1 MSVVDHPTRP
11 LLSLRL
17 TADPASVPVARRSVC
32 RAIRA
37 VGVEDAVLERVQLAI
52 TEACANVVVHAYRDR
67 EPGELG
73 IEVHL
78 GPGVLCV
85 RVRDQGAGVTPR
97 LDSPGLGLGL
107 PLIGALAT
115 SVDIRAGD
123 SSGTEVAMSFARG
136 DSATSEAGPQATSS
150 ATPLRRPFRLDRD
163 DDGEAA

>member
-1 MSVVDHPTRP
+1 MSVVERTTRP

-17 TADPASVPVARRSVC
+17 TAAPESVPVARRSVC

-37 VGVEDAVLERVQLAI
+37 VGVEDVVLERVQLAI

-73 IEVHL
+73 IEVRV
-78 GPGVLCV
+78 GPGELCV
-85 RVRDQGAGVTPR
+85 RVRDQGGGVTPR

-115 SVDIRAGD
+115 SVDIRACA
-123 SSGTEVAMSFARG
+123 SSGTVVAMSFAR
-136 DSATSEAGPQATSS
+136 DSAKSL
-150 ATPLRRPFRLDRD
+150 ATPLRRPFQHDG
-163 DDGEAA
+163 DGEAA